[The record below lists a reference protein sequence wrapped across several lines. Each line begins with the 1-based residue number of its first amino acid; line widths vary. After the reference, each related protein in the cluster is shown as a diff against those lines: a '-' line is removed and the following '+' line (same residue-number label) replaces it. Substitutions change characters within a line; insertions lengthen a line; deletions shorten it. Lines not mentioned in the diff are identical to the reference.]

1 MTTAKFSAMIEGM
14 VKEMNGTSSIHVT
27 YMDAIVHY
35 CSRNEIEIETAAKLL
50 NTVIK
55 SKIEAEAIDLNYLPK
70 EAKLPL

>member
-1 MTTAKFSAMIEGM
+1 MDNIMTTAKFSAMIEGM
-14 VKEMNGTSSIHVT
+14 VKELNIT

-35 CSRNEIEIETAAKLL
+35 CSRNDVEIETAAKLL

-55 SKIEAEAIDLNYLPK
+55 SKIEAEAIDLNFLPK

>member
-14 VKEMNGTSSIHVT
+14 VKELNIT

-35 CSRNEIEIETAAKLL
+35 CSRNDVEIETAAKLL

-55 SKIEAEAIDLNYLPK
+55 LSLIHI
-70 EAKLPL
+70 